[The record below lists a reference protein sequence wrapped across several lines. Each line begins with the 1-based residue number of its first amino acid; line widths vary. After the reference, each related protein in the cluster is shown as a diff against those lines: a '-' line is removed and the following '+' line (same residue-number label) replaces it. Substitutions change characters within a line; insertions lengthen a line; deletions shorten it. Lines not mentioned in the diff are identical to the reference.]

1 MRSEK
6 FQTHTKQQPSEVS
19 AASQEAAR
27 NRWMNRWLTRF
38 KIDGHLIDPRFSGNW
53 QQYVLQCLFVTGAM
67 AVVLML
73 LDSVYQTV
81 LIAAL
86 GSSSVVAFA
95 APSLRASRPRCLIG
109 GYLVGVSVGCGM
121 SLLATATGGW
131 VSLDEHSARI
141 LYGAIAVGLAM
152 FIMVT
157 TDMEHPPAAAIALGF
172 VLNEW
177 DLMTIVVVLAG
188 ISAISLIKE
197 AARGRLIDLR

>member
-1 MRSEK
+1 MKPAK
-6 FQTHTKQQPSEVS
+6 FQQQTKQPQADVS
-19 AASQEAAR
+19 AASPEVAR
-27 NRWMNRWLTRF
+27 DRWMNRGLTRF
-38 KIDGHLIDPRFSGNW
+38 KIDSHLIDPRFAGNW
-53 QQYVLQCLFVTGAM
+53 QQYIFQCLFVTAAM

-109 GYLVGVSVGCGM
+109 GYLVGVTVGCGM
-121 SLLATATGGW
+121 SLLAAATGGW
-131 VSLDEHSARI
+131 VSLDEHAARI

-152 FIMVT
+152 FVMVI

-177 DLMTIVVVLAG
+177 DLMTIVVVLVG

-197 AARGRLIDLR
+197 AVRGRLIDLR